1 MTDTKRT
8 VGNLI
13 LFGGAIF
20 LSGWVGLLTD
30 RLTGQPAP
38 TSLNDYLTGGELPRL
53 VLPLLTV
60 VALRAV
66 AGGWQ
71 DAGFAPNLRGAG
83 ATYLLLILAYP
94 TALAVALIIGFLAN
108 AISFSTLH
116 ATFYLEVVA
125 RNLPWLLVTSLVGET
140 LWRGYLANQ
149 LLKLRLRSWQI
160 YLIVA
165 GVWWV
170 WWLPFWGI
178 MVINNSH
185 IAEFNVTGANMAVA
199 TIPMFLCWTVFYT
212 EAFRATRSIW
222 PGVITQV
229 FMNAVILQQFAAE
242 IASPNLIVLGLLP
255 AAFLCVIGLLVGRA
269 TTTPAQ
275 HNPYVG

>member
-13 LFGGAIF
+13 LFGGAVF
-20 LSGWVGLLTD
+20 LSGWVGLLAD
-30 RLTGQPAP
+30 RLTGQSAP

-66 AGGWQ
+66 AGGWR

-83 ATYLLLILAYP
+83 ATYLVLILAYP
-94 TALAVALIIGFLAN
+94 TALTVVLTIGFLAN

-116 ATFYLEVVA
+116 TTFYLEVVA
-125 RNLPWLLVTSLVGET
+125 RNLPRLLVTSLVGET
-140 LWRGYLANQ
+140 LWRGYLTNQ

-165 GVWWV
+165 GIWWV

-178 MVINNSH
+178 MVMNNSH
-185 IAEFNVTGANMAVA
+185 IAEFNVTGTTMAAA
-199 TIPMFLCWTVFYT
+199 TIPMFLCWAVFYT
-212 EAFRATRSIW
+212 EAFRVTRSIW

-229 FMNAVILQQFAAE
+229 FVNAVILREFMAE
-242 IASPNLIVLGLLP
+242 IVSPNLIVLGLLP

-275 HNPYVG
+275 HNPYNG

>member
-1 MTDTKRT
+1 MTDTKRM

-13 LFGGAIF
+13 LFGGAVF
-20 LSGWVGLLTD
+20 LSGWVGLLAD
-30 RLTGQPAP
+30 RLTGQSAP

-60 VALRAV
+60 VALRV
-66 AGGWQ
+66 ASEGWR

-83 ATYLLLILAYP
+83 VTYLLLILAYP
-94 TALAVALIIGFLAN
+94 TALTVALTIGFLAN

-116 ATFYLEVVA
+116 AAFYLEVVA

-140 LWRGYLANQ
+140 LWRGYLTNQ
-149 LLKLRLRSWQI
+149 LLKLRLRWQI

-165 GVWWV
+165 GV

-185 IAEFNVTGANMAVA
+185 IAEFNVTGATMAAA
-199 TIPMFLCWTVFYT
+199 TIPMFLCWAVFYT

-229 FMNAVILQQFAAE
+229 FMNAVTLRQFAAE

>member
-13 LFGGAIF
+13 LFGGAVF

-66 AGGWQ
+66 VGGWR

-140 LWRGYLANQ
+140 LWRGYLVNQ

-185 IAEFNVTGANMAVA
+185 IAEFNVTMAVA

-229 FMNAVILQQFAAE
+229 FMNAVILRQFAVE